1 MAFCQRD
8 FPHNLS
14 LITRTAVVVIVLIGD
29 RRCSRGGSRQRTSR
43 WTSHHAA
50 LRKIRAGRREFVEPV
65 INSKHL
71 GESFIAT
78 GSAPRLL
85 NGLDV
90 LGLGDGR
97 AQPVRSAEFLDE
109 VAVMGKRVLA
119 GETEAVGAHPRFSEN
134 HPLLMIASERSI
146 DGGERGLVDDIPA
159 NKIAKVEEGTEGSQ
173 HLGRDVAL
181 DGGKVYL
188 EFRTILVSN
197 RAKTEFNHLHERLGV
212 VPRPLLKAS
221 TFRKSPQPRERRDS
235 CNSKRSTSKST

>member
-1 MAFCQRD
+1 MDVLKTGRTMAFCQRD

-29 RRCSRGGSRQRTSR
+29 RRCSRSGSRQRTSR

-50 LRKIRAGRREFVEPV
+50 LHKIRAGRREFVEPV

-85 NGLDV
+85 NDLDV
-90 LGLGDGR
+90 LGRR

-134 HPLLMIASERSI
+134 YPLLMIASECSI

-173 HLGRDVAL
+173 HLGR
-181 DGGKVYL
+181 GRG
-188 EFRTILVSN
+188 
-197 RAKTEFNHLHERLGV
+197 
-212 VPRPLLKAS
+212 PRW
-221 TFRKSPQPRERRDS
+221 REGIPGIPDNIS
-235 CNSKRSTSKST
+235 FE